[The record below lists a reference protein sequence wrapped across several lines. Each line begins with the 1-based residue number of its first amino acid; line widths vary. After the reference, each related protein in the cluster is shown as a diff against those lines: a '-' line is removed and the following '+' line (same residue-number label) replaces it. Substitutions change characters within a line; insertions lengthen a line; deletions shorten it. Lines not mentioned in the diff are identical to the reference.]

1 MVNTWQCGRFEFK
14 LDRPILM
21 GVLNVTPDS
30 FSDSGQHAA
39 ADVAI
44 KHARQLIAQGAH
56 IIDIG
61 GESTRPGAE
70 PVSAQRE
77 LARVMPVLEA
87 LRHAPVAISIDT
99 CKPVVMQAVLDAG
112 ADILNDVTAFRD
124 PQAQAIIREHGRCG
138 LCIMH
143 MQGEPRTMQQA
154 PVYQDVAQ
162 EVFAVLEQWA
172 GELVAMG
179 VSPNRIAL
187 DPGFGFGKTVEHNYT
202 LMRELHRLVAKG
214 YPVLVGVSRK
224 SMIGVVTG
232 RPVDQRLAGS
242 LAGALAGVARGAR
255 IVRVHDVAP
264 TRDAL
269 LVWQSVETGPR
280 DAE

>member
-39 ADVAI
+39 ADAAI

-99 CKPVVMQAVLDAG
+99 CKPAVMQVVLDAG

-124 PQAQAIIREHGRCG
+124 PQAQALIREHGRCG

-172 GELVAMG
+172 DELVAMG
-179 VSPNRIAL
+179 VNPNRIAL